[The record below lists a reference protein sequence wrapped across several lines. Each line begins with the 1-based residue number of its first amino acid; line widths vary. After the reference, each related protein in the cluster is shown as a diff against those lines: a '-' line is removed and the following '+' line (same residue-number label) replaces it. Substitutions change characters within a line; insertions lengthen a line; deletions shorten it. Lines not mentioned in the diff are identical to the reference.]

1 MVLLWRFVVHER
13 VRVRLA
19 YPVVGVEV
27 GAGVAPAGPA
37 VACGLYGAF
46 VDEEHH
52 NSPRPV
58 VEQDRHDT
66 SSRRVRCERRE
77 DEESREG

>member
-1 MVLLWRFVVHER
+1 MVLLWRFVVEGS
-13 VRVRLA
+13 LA

-27 GAGVAPAGPA
+27 GAGVASAGPA

-58 VEQDRHDT
+58 VEQDRHDA
-66 SSRRVRCERRE
+66 SSRRVRCEGRE
-77 DEESREG
+77 DEE